1 MSGPSLRLRLPTLP
15 GFGPVWLSHG
25 MRGPGT
31 AESEE
36 AQEGFAQLEVA
47 LPTRLDDQYR
57 IEHREGACRCK
68 QNVS

>member
-1 MSGPSLRLRLPTLP
+1 
-15 GFGPVWLSHG
+15 

-57 IEHREGACRCK
+57 IEHRESACNSK
-68 QNVS
+68 QNGS